1 MAKKKKTAS
10 VAAASEIELV
20 PAVASPKIGRPYS
33 ATARRR
39 SKTMRVDD
47 EVHAYLSEVG
57 MTWIVD
63 SIMVSPEFKK
73 WKRRHKRQSAKR

>member
-1 MAKKKKTAS
+1 MPKKKKTAP
-10 VAAASEIELV
+10 VADA
-20 PAVASPKIGRPYS
+20 PKIGRPVS

-57 MTWIVD
+57 MTWIVN
-63 SIMVSPEFKK
+63 SILVSPEFKK
-73 WKRRHKRQSAKR
+73 WKRRQKRAAAKR